1 MKDKG
6 PRTLRRRAFV
16 SMALLVCAAFAAC
29 HKGLSVGKGG
39 ASGNGS
45 IAAGG
50 AVASG
55 GSNGGAG
62 GWRVGDGTTGSGGV
76 RGGAGGTRDSDAGSS
91 GVHGG
96 AGGTQRDAG
105 SGEVRDVAGETP
117 GGAMGAGGART
128 RPTGTAGVDARAA
141 GAGGFV
147 GSWDGAA
154 GALSSPEPIDDRPPR
169 PEWKPPFTM
178 PLGTPGWQQSTQPIC
193 DANQG
198 FFGAGAF
205 DVWADDRGVFAL
217 VGEGCAPEMGSSCGK
232 DGTSIKFNSG
242 TGWRLLYQF
251 APGSTQSPRLWPSV
265 PDGPLLVSGPLDGY
279 GTGTALVD
287 NGVLAFHPTING
299 YGSYGGF
306 AVGPDPVA
314 YVIDDARLLKYSG
327 GAWATVGDLGD
338 ELSLLAVWAG
348 PDGAIA
354 AGYNQTVATQAGT
367 GPLTLMSGVPVGSY
381 QAVWA
386 FGPNDV
392 WFGNRANQLL
402 HYDGRKW
409 QVHATGSRSLDGI
422 ESLWGAS
429 GTVYFTT
436 RSEFGRWNGTQV
448 EILLRAENDADV
460 FGTIWGRSVNEVF
473 VAIRDGRYRDTACG
487 VAFLLWFD
495 GTQFHQF

>member
-1 MKDKG
+1 MKDLAACSADRCRQNAEEAHGYDKG
-6 PRTLRRRAFV
+6 WCTRRCRAFV
-16 SMALLVCAAFAAC
+16 SVALLASGGFAAC
-29 HKGLSVGKGG
+29 HRGLSVGKRGTGG
-39 ASGNGS
+39 IGS
-45 IAAGG
+45 VAAGG
-50 AVASG
+50 AAESG
-55 GSNGGAG
+55 GSSGDAA
-62 GWRVGDGTTGSGGV
+62 GWRVGGTTGSGGV
-76 RGGAGGTRDSDAGSS
+76 RGGAGGTWESDAGSG
-91 GVHGG
+91 GVR
-96 AGGTQRDAG
+96 A
-105 SGEVRDVAGETP
+105 VAGETS
-117 GGAMGAGGART
+117 GDAIGIRT

-169 PEWKPPFTM
+169 PEWKPPFTV

-198 FFGAGAF
+198 FFSHGAF

-217 VGEGCAPEMGSSCGK
+217 VGEGCVPEMGIPCGK

-242 TGWRLLYQF
+242 TGWQLLYQF

-287 NGVLAFHPTING
+287 KGVLAFHPTING

-314 YVIDDARLLKYSG
+314 YVIDDAGLLIYSG
-327 GAWATVGDLGD
+327 GAWSTVGDLGD

-354 AGYNQTVATQAGT
+354 ASYNQMVTTQAGT
-367 GPLTLMSGVPVGSY
+367 GPLTRMSGAPVGSY

-392 WFGNRANQLL
+392 WFGNSANQLL
-402 HYDGRKW
+402 HYDGQKW
-409 QVHATGSRSLDGI
+409 QAHATGSRSLDGI

-436 RSEFGRWNGTQV
+436 RSEFGRWNGSQV
-448 EILLRAENDADV
+448 EMLLQAEDDADV

-473 VAIRDGRYRDTACG
+473 VAIRDWRYRDTACG

-495 GTQFHQF
+495 GSQFHQF